1 MHNRSPLIINFY
13 LVQVTAIDADD
24 AESGSVRYSL
34 YDGFSSKDDNPF
46 FHINSVT
53 GEICVS
59 QDIDHE
65 AGRVTFDLLIKAED
79 QVSSSLLILVL
90 WNFI

>member
-1 MHNRSPLIINFY
+1 M
-13 LVQVTAIDADD
+13 
-24 AESGSVRYSL
+24 RYSL
-34 YDGFSSKDDNPF
+34 YDGFSSKDDHPF

-65 AGRVTFDLLIKAED
+65 ARLVTFDLLIKAED
-79 QVSSSLLILVL
+79 QVSSNMLILVL